1 MSTRVARPVLQE
13 VGGEATVSGQLAPVF
28 PRQLHRK
35 RGACRG
41 TFRATPDEQHNDATI
56 FNISSSEEIFLIDL

>member
-1 MSTRVARPVLQE
+1 MAPLVLPMD
-13 VGGEATVSGQLAPVF
+13 GEATASGQLAPVF
-28 PRQLHRK
+28 PRQIHRK

-56 FNISSSEEIFLIDL
+56 FNTSSSEEIFLIDL

>member
-1 MSTRVARPVLQE
+1 MAPLVLPMD
-13 VGGEATVSGQLAPVF
+13 GEATASGQLAPVF
-28 PRQLHRK
+28 PRQIHRK